1 MYVQKHEIKPTPHFN
16 LSHKSRSN
24 IKRTGAWFTK
34 ENFESQ
40 YFKDCKNECS
50 VHLQQFF
57 ANNSYLRKKHGIKVD
72 EQIQYFK
79 EQGIKVHDSTV
90 RKYKCGINKSCSL
103 VYLSFFAE
111 YWHISIPV
119 MMGQD
124 FEALDKLGK
133 LDLDQL
139 RG

>member
-1 MYVQKHEIKPTPHFN
+1 MQKHEIEHPSYIN
-16 LSHKSRSN
+16 QSHKSRSD

-34 ENFESQ
+34 ANFESK
-40 YFKDCKNECS
+40 YFQDCKNES
-50 VHLQQFF
+50 SIHLQQFF
-57 ANNSYLRKKHGIKVD
+57 ANNSYLRKKYNIKVAA
-72 EQIQYFK
+72 QIQYFK
-79 EQGIKVHDSTV
+79 DQGIKVHDSTV
-90 RKYKCGINKSCSL
+90 RKYKCGIYMSCSL

-111 YWHISIPV
+111 YWHISIPI
-119 MMGQD
+119 MMGED